1 MKNTENHNVLLTY
14 KAGGGGSILL
24 FTTEVKMW
32 LQSIQPDIKRPKHLT
47 RESETYISGAESAVV
62 ENAQVPPV

>member
-1 MKNTENHNVLLTY
+1 
-14 KAGGGGSILL
+14 
-24 FTTEVKMW
+24 MW

-47 RESETYISGAESAVV
+47 RESETYISGAESAEV

>member
-14 KAGGGGSILL
+14 KAGGESILF

>member
-14 KAGGGGSILL
+14 KAGGASI
-24 FTTEVKMW
+24 FFFSTQVKMW
-32 LQSIQPDIKRPKHLT
+32 LQFIQPDIKRSKHLT